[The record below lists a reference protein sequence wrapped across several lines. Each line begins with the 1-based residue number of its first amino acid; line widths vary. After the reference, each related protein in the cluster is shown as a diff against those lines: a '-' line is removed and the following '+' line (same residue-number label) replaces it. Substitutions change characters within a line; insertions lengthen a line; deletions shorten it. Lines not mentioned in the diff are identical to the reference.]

1 MTKMEDN
8 QNERRPKW
16 NTTKMEDCQNGGRSK
31 RKMTKMADKQNGRFK
46 MKDDPNGKRQTYNLN
61 ELKS

>member
-1 MTKMEDN
+1 
-8 QNERRPKW
+8 
-16 NTTKMEDCQNGGRSK
+16 MEDCQNGGRSK